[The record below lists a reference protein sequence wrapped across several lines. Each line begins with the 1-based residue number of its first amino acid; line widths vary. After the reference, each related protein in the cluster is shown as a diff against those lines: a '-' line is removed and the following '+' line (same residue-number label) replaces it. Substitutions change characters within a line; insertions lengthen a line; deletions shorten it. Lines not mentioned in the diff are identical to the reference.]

1 MRRVVPA
8 LLAAT
13 LLLGVAA
20 AGPAPAGADEL
31 VERRNELEEVNRRIA
46 DIEARLDRAGEELEA
61 ISRRLGA
68 ANAELRTIRA
78 DLRAAEDGIE
88 AATADEA
95 AALEAMRAA
104 EERLAAV
111 TAEADRI
118 RDRLQ
123 ERLVQTYKY
132 GRTATAD
139 LIVRGAV
146 GALDLHDLAVTLATV
161 GRITGDDRTLVD
173 GLEVLAAE
181 QAALIEEAIVARTAA
196 VAARDEATRQRDRVA
211 ELEAAQRRVV
221 GSIEQERRRQR
232 QVLDALE
239 SDQEA
244 MAALAKRLTEQIR
257 ALELA
262 RYSALRP
269 VGGVWV
275 GIPTWTPRLPAQGQ
289 PYSALVASAA
299 AMQGVDDRL
308 LAALTWTE
316 SGFRPGA
323 VSHAG
328 AAGLTQLM
336 PGTARGMGLR
346 VDAQVDERFDPELNL
361 NGGARYLRIQLV
373 RFGSV
378 ELALAAYNAGPTRV
392 ARCMCVPNITETQ
405 FYVVRVL
412 TRFQLLGS

>member
-1 MRRVVPA
+1 MRRVLPA
-8 LLAAT
+8 LLVAA
-13 LLLGVAA
+13 LLLGAA
-20 AGPAPAGADEL
+20 APGAAPAGADEL
-31 VERRNELEEVNRRIA
+31 VQRRSELEEVNRRIA
-46 DIEARLDRAGEELEA
+46 DIEARLDRAGEELEE

-68 ANAELRTIRA
+68 ANAELRSIRA
-78 DLRAAEDGIE
+78 DLAAAENGIE
-88 AATADEA
+88 VATADEA

-104 EERLAAV
+104 EQRLAV
-111 TAEADRI
+111 VSAEAARV
-118 RDRLQ
+118 RERLQ

-139 LIVRGAV
+139 LIVRGTV

-173 GLEVLAAE
+173 DLTALAAE
-181 QAALIEEAIVARTAA
+181 QAVLIGEAVAARTAA

-221 GSIEQERRRQR
+221 GSIEVERRRQR
-232 QVLDALE
+232 QVLADLE
-239 SDQEA
+239 ADQEV

-275 GIPTWTPRLPAQGQ
+275 GIPGWTPRLPAQGQ

-346 VDAQVDERFDPELNL
+346 VDSQVDERFDPELNL
-361 NGGARYLRIQLV
+361 NGGARYLRIQLM